1 MIGVWDWDVPA
12 ARIRSDER
20 FARLCGL
27 DPAAAAEGV
36 AVLDVMRL
44 LHPDDLDRVRSEIR
58 EVFATGREYSIE
70 YRVRVEGGPRRWI
83 HARGRCAFRSDG
95 KPHPFAGVA
104 IELPERK
111 PNEAPLVAATAERDI
126 ILPPPQ
132 PP

>member
-44 LHPDDLDRVRSEIR
+44 LHPDDLDRVRRSEEHTSELQSLMRISYA
-58 EVFATGREYSIE
+58 VFCLKKKKTSQRHKTHNMHHRQLHTLIE
-70 YRVRVEGGPRRWI
+70 
-83 HARGRCAFRSDG
+83 
-95 KPHPFAGVA
+95 
-104 IELPERK
+104 
-111 PNEAPLVAATAERDI
+111 
-126 ILPPPQ
+126 
-132 PP
+132 

>member
-1 MIGVWDWDVPA
+1 MIGVWDLDVPA

-83 HARGRCAFRSDG
+83 HARGRRAFSS
-95 KPHPFAGVA
+95 AGQPQRFEIGIA
-104 IELPERK
+104 SCRERGCQY
-111 PNEAPLVAATAERDI
+111 V
-126 ILPPPQ
+126 
-132 PP
+132 

>member
-83 HARGRCAFRSDG
+83 HARGRCAFSR
-95 KPHPFAGVA
+95 AA
-104 IELPERK
+104 IGRGCGREGWFR
-111 PNEAPLVAATAERDI
+111 RR
-126 ILPPPQ
+126 
-132 PP
+132 

>member
-44 LHPDDLDRVRSEIR
+44 LHPDDLERVRSEIR
-58 EVFATGREYSIE
+58 EVFATGSEYSIE
-70 YRVRVEGGPRRWI
+70 YRVRVEGGDRTSGVEGKSVAGRVGLGGRRVL
-83 HARGRCAFRSDG
+83 
-95 KPHPFAGVA
+95 K
-104 IELPERK
+104 K
-111 PNEAPLVAATAERDI
+111 KK
-126 ILPPPQ
+126 
-132 PP
+132 